1 MGRLSETE
9 QQRDRLDRALA
20 SLSETPSTL
29 KEGVMGIMGNLAAL
43 AHSPASDEIL
53 KNAFASYAFEHYEIA
68 AYDALIAISEA
79 AGHAEYISQFQQS
92 QAEERAAAQ
101 AIGKLMLPTT
111 QTYLKR
117 SLKDLKADR

>member
-1 MGRLSETE
+1 M
-9 QQRDRLDRALA
+9 DRALA